1 AFGARHPGIEIVPEP
16 APARRAL
23 EDVRNGRLD
32 IALVGLPAPATGL
45 NVTPLAVERIVAAV
59 SDRHPLSAAR
69 GDPDRRDG
77 RHAARSPAAGDEPA
91 ALRLGDRRV
100 PVGSALTAADRH
112 VGALRRTS

>member
-1 AFGARHPGIEIVPEP
+1 MFLDEASGLLRHADETARTARQRASGHGREAAARKCRRCDPGRASTRDRGLRSAPSRDRDRPEP

-59 SDRHPLSAAR
+59 SDRHP
-69 GDPDRRDG
+69 
-77 RHAARSPAAGDEPA
+77 
-91 ALRLGDRRV
+91 
-100 PVGSALTAADRH
+100 
-112 VGALRRTS
+112 